1 MDEKRVQIFVNGAR
15 DYFSV
20 VSNTPAEVGAPYLSE
35 SIENDLL
42 DFTGI
47 IGISG
52 LCRGRIYFTAPS
64 AMLRHIL
71 VSMGEVHSDR
81 AYMADMVG
89 EAANTLSG
97 NSRRE
102 LGRDFVISP
111 PTVIE
116 GIPHKDHLPQ
126 NLRSLVIPITWQ
138 KYRASLVLSVET
150 GSHNATRLND

>member
-20 VSNTPAEVGAPYLSE
+20 MSDTPAEIGAPYLSE

-52 LCRGRIYFTAPS
+52 LCHGRIYFTAPS

-71 VSMGEVHSDR
+71 VAMGELHSDR

-89 EAANTLSG
+89 EATNTLSG
-97 NSRRE
+97 NSRRD
-102 LGRDFVISP
+102 LGQDFVISP

-116 GIPHKDHLPQ
+116 GIPQKDHLPN
-126 NLRSLVIPITWQ
+126 NLRSLVIPITWR
-138 KYRASLVLSVET
+138 KYRASLVLSVNT
-150 GSHNATRLND
+150 GFDESLHLNN